1 LQQRKKHFTSTKKQQ
16 TKPIKMNLENNQNPS
31 LKTSG
36 KIAKIPAI
44 SMVVVALL
52 WLLFAGNLVYLI
64 INFFKMPDW
73 TFGDLLKINGF
84 TILIWT
90 TVTFFSAIVSSY
102 ARTYLTGFKY
112 YSKFMLLCLF
122 FTLSVMLLVMSN
134 HIGLLLFS
142 WLMMGIFMSQLI
154 GIDKKWGEAREAS
167 KFTLKYFLT
176 GTFFLAIGLLLIAFK
191 SNEFTVTGLA
201 VAVADLPPYITMIA
215 ALCVIA
221 AAIVQSAIY
230 PFHRWLLSAM
240 TSPTPA
246 SALMHAGFVNGA
258 GILLALFATLLF
270 ASDTLTILFAI
281 GGFTAIIAQFTKL
294 LQVNVKQ
301 KLACSTIAQMGFMI
315 MQCGLG
321 FFNAAVVHLIL
332 HGFYKAYL
340 FLSSGEEIEQTT
352 PEKSELL
359 KIKPLQAF
367 VVLIFGGLGAYL
379 FIIWTGKE
387 LAMNSSVFLTL
398 VVAITV
404 GQATYNIVKEQSL
417 SVIQK
422 IVIPAIMFISG
433 IGIYALM
440 YNGVTNLM
448 ADMPMINQPMPLSW
462 VQIIFGFIF
471 LIGFFVMKL
480 RVYKKIPWLYVKLL
494 NLSQPT
500 KKTVLMFKTK

>member
-1 LQQRKKHFTSTKKQQ
+1 
-16 TKPIKMNLENNQNPS
+16 MNFNNN
-31 LKTSG
+31 LKTLQKTSDADLNKSVTAVLITG
-36 KIAKIPAI
+36 
-44 SMVVVALL
+44 VL

-64 INFFKMPDW
+64 LNFFSIPEW
-73 TFGDLLKINGF
+73 TNGDLLKINGF

-90 TVTFFSAIVSSY
+90 TVSFFSAIVSSY
-102 ARTYLTGFKY
+102 AKNYLKGFKY
-112 YSKFMLLCLF
+112 HSKFMILCLA

-134 HIGLLLFS
+134 HIFLLLFS
-142 WLMMGIFMSQLI
+142 WLMMGVFMSQLI
-154 GIDKKWGEAREAS
+154 GIDKTWGEAREAS
-167 KFTLKYFLT
+167 KFTQKYFLT
-176 GTFFLAIGLLLIAFK
+176 GTFFLAVGLLLLAFT
-191 SNEFTVTGLA
+191 SDVFTVSGLALA
-201 VAVADLPPYITMIA
+201 VANLPPYITMIA
-215 ALCVIA
+215 ALCIIA
-221 AAIVQSAIY
+221 AAVVQSAIY

-270 ASDTLTILFAI
+270 ASNTLNILFVI
-281 GGFTAIIAQFTKL
+281 GGLTAIIAQFTKL

-301 KLACSTIAQMGFMI
+301 RLACSTIAQMGFMI

-340 FLSSGEEIEQTT
+340 FLSSGEEIAQTK
-352 PEKSELL
+352 PEKTEVL

-367 VVLIFGGLGAYL
+367 IVLIFGGLGAYL
-379 FIIWTGKE
+379 FIVWTGKGLE
-387 LAMNSSVFLTL
+387 LNSSVFLTL

-417 SVIQK
+417 SVVQK
-422 IVIPAIMFISG
+422 IIIPAVLFVAG

-440 YNGVTNLM
+440 YNGVTVLM
-448 ADMPMINQPMPLSW
+448 ADMPMIDQPMPLSW

-494 NLSQPT
+494 NLSQPS
-500 KKTVLMFKTK
+500 KKSVLMYKSKSI

>member
-1 LQQRKKHFTSTKKQQ
+1 
-16 TKPIKMNLENNQNPS
+16 MNLENNQNLS
-31 LKTSG
+31 LKTSDAIP
-36 KIAKIPAI
+36 KNPAI
-44 SMVVVALL
+44 SIVITSLL
-52 WLLFAGNLVYLI
+52 WLLFTGNLVYLI
-64 INFFKMPDW
+64 LNFFEMPEF
-73 TFGDLLKINGF
+73 TFGNMLKINGF

-102 ARTYLTGFKY
+102 AKTYLTGFKY
-112 YSKFMLLCLF
+112 HSKFMILCLA
-122 FTLSVMLLVMSN
+122 FTLSVMLLVMAN
-134 HIGLLLFS
+134 NILLLLFS
-142 WLMMGIFMSQLI
+142 WLTMGVFMSQLI
-154 GIDKKWGEAREAS
+154 GIDKTWGEAREAS
-167 KFTLKYFLT
+167 KFTQKYFLT
-176 GTFFLAIGLLLIAFK
+176 GTFFLTLGLLLLAFS
-191 SNEFTVTGLA
+191 SNKFTVTELS
-201 VAVADLPPYITMIA
+201 VAVPNLPSYITMIA

-270 ASDTLTILFAI
+270 ASNTLTILFAI

-340 FLSSGEEIEQTT
+340 FLSSGEEIAQTK
-352 PEKSELL
+352 PDRNDLL
-359 KIKPLQAF
+359 KIKPFQAL
-367 VVLIFGGLGAYL
+367 VVLVFGGLGAYL
-379 FIIWTGKE
+379 FILWTGKGFE
-387 LAMNSSVFLTL
+387 MNSSVFLTL

-417 SVIQK
+417 SVVQK
-422 IVIPAIMFISG
+422 VIVPAVLFVSG

-440 YNGVTNLM
+440 YNGVTILM
-448 ADMPMINQPMPLSW
+448 GDMPMIDQPMPLSW

-480 RVYKKIPWLYVKLL
+480 RVYKKIPWFYVKLM
-494 NLSQPT
+494 NISQPYN
-500 KKTVLMFKTK
+500 KSVLMFKSK

>member
-1 LQQRKKHFTSTKKQQ
+1 
-16 TKPIKMNLENNQNPS
+16 MNLDNNQNLS
-31 LKTSG
+31 LRTSDA
-36 KIAKIPAI
+36 IAKNPAI
-44 SMVVVALL
+44 SIVVTSLL
-52 WLLFAGNLVYLI
+52 WLLFTGNLVYLI
-64 INFFKMPDW
+64 LNFFEMPEF
-73 TFGDLLKINGF
+73 TFGNMLKINGF

-102 ARTYLTGFKY
+102 AKTYLTGFKY
-112 YSKFMLLCLF
+112 HSKFMILCLA

-134 HIGLLLFS
+134 NILLLLFS
-142 WLMMGIFMSQLI
+142 WLMMGIFMSKLI
-154 GIDKKWGEAREAS
+154 GIDKTWGEAREAS
-167 KFTLKYFLT
+167 KFTQKYFLT
-176 GTFFLAIGLLLIAFK
+176 GTFFLAVGLLLLAFK
-191 SNEFTVTGLA
+191 SDQFTVTGLA
-201 VAVADLPPYITMIA
+201 IAVSELSPYITMIA

-270 ASDTLTILFAI
+270 ASNTLTILFAI

-340 FLSSGEEIEQTT
+340 FLSSGEEIVQTK
-352 PEKSELL
+352 PEKLELL
-359 KIKPLQAF
+359 KIKPLQALL
-367 VVLIFGGLGAYL
+367 VLIFGGLGAYL
-379 FIIWTGKE
+379 FILWTGKGFE
-387 LAMNSSVFLTL
+387 MNSSVFLTL

-417 SVIQK
+417 SVVQK
-422 IVIPAIMFISG
+422 VVVPAVLFVAG

-440 YNGVTNLM
+440 YNGVTILM
-448 ADMPMINQPMPLSW
+448 ADMPMIDQPMPLSW

-480 RVYKKIPWLYVKLL
+480 RVYKKIPWLYVKLM
-494 NLSQPT
+494 NLSQPYN
-500 KKTVLMFKTK
+500 KSVLMFKSK